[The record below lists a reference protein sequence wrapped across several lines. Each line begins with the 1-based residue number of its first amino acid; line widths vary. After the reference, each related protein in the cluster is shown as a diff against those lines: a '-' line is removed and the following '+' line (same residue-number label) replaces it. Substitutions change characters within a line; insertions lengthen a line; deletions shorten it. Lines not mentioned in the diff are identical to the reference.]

1 MGMQIGKLALLL
13 GASVTIAAAQQS
25 STLQVKTE
33 TGIVEGK
40 MQGSSRAFLGIP
52 YAAPPVGELRWKAP
66 APPIPWKGVR
76 DATKFGAEC
85 MQPRIFDDM
94 VFRDAGP
101 SEDCLMLNVWT
112 PAKATNKMLPV
123 MVWIHG
129 GGFVAGA
136 SSEPR
141 QDGAK
146 LAADGVIVVSMNY
159 RLGIFGFFELPE
171 LLADSGRNAAGNYG
185 LLDQVASLEWV
196 KKNIAA
202 FGGDPGNV
210 TIFGESAGSFSV
222 SELMASPV
230 AKGLFQRAIGESG
243 ADFPTQAAPK
253 VTLEQSAKDG
263 AEYAK
268 KVLGTDSLKE
278 LRAMPADKLL
288 ETVSK
293 PGSERRGPST
303 VVVDG
308 YFLPKP
314 VREIFAAGEQNDV
327 PLLAGWNR
335 DEGSGAILSAKP
347 PLTAVSVKELGK
359 KEFKERAAEFF
370 KVYPATDDAT
380 AVRSWEDFAGD
391 RFIAYGTWKWLVA
404 AATTG
409 KSPVYRYRFDQ
420 APPDDPSRERGMGAF
435 HSGEIEYVFGTLEW
449 RIPTLWR
456 SEDKALSELIRQYW
470 TNFARSGNPNGTGL
484 AKWPEYKPGGDG
496 QVMHLSGQ
504 SKAAEDGSRDRYQF
518 LKKVWDN

>member
-1 MGMQIGKLALLL
+1 MRISIGKLALLL
-13 GASVTIAAAQQS
+13 SASVVVGSAQQS

-52 YAAPPVGELRWKAP
+52 YAAPPIGELRWKAP
-66 APPIPWKGVR
+66 APPATWQGVR
-76 DATKFGAEC
+76 DATKFGARC
-85 MQPRIFDDM
+85 MQGNIFGDM
-94 VFRDAGP
+94 VFRDPGP

-112 PAKATNKMLPV
+112 PANVAKKKLPV

-141 QDGAK
+141 QDGPT
-146 LAADGVIVVSMNY
+146 LAEEGVVVVSMNY
-159 RLGIFGFFELPE
+159 RMGIFGFFELPE
-171 LLADSGRNAAGNYG
+171 LIKDSGKNAAGNYG
-185 LLDQVASLEWV
+185 LLDQVATLQWV

-222 SELMASPV
+222 SELMASPLT
-230 AKGLFQRAIGESG
+230 KGLFQRAIGESG
-243 ADFPTQAAPK
+243 ADFPAKATPT
-253 VTLEQSAKDG
+253 TLEQRAKES

-278 LRAMPADKLL
+278 LRAIPADKLL

-293 PGSERRGPST
+293 PGSERHGSSMA
-303 VVVDG
+303 VVDG
-308 YFLPKP
+308 YFLPKTVP
-314 VREIFAAGEQNDV
+314 EIFAAGTQNDV

-335 DEGSGAILSAKP
+335 DEGSGAVLSAKP
-347 PLTAVSVKELGK
+347 PLTAASVKELGE
-359 KEFKERAAEFF
+359 KEFKEKAAEFF
-370 KVYPATDDAT
+370 KLYQVTDDAT

-391 RFIAYGTWKWLVA
+391 RFIALGTWKWMEA
-404 AATTG
+404 EAKTG
-409 KSPVYRYRFDQ
+409 KSPIYRYRFDQ
-420 APPDDPSRERGMGAF
+420 APPDDPSREPGMGAF

-449 RIPTLWR
+449 RIPTLWK
-456 SEDKALSELIRQYW
+456 SEDKALSELMRKYW
-470 TNFARSGNPNGTGL
+470 ANFARTGNPNGAGL
-484 AKWPEYKPGGDG
+484 PQWPAYKPGGDA

-504 SKAAEDGSRDRYQF
+504 SKAAKDEQRGRYEF
-518 LKKVWDN
+518 LKKTWEK

>member
-1 MGMQIGKLALLL
+1 MRNSIGKLALLL
-13 GASVTIAAAQQS
+13 SASIAITSAQQNS
-25 STLQVKTE
+25 ALQVKIE

-40 MQGSSRAFLGIP
+40 AQGSSRAFLGIP
-52 YAAPPVGELRWKAP
+52 YAAPPVGELRWKVP
-66 APPIPWKGVR
+66 APPIAWQGVR
-76 DATKFGAEC
+76 DATKFGARC
-85 MQPRIFDDM
+85 MQGNIFDDM

-112 PAKATNKMLPV
+112 PAKIAKERLPV

-141 QDGAK
+141 QDGAM
-146 LAADGVIVVSMNY
+146 LAEQGVIVVSMNY
-159 RLGIFGFFELPE
+159 RMGIFGFFELPE
-171 LLADSGRNAAGNYG
+171 LITDSGKNAAGNYG
-185 LLDQVASLEWV
+185 LLDQVATLQWV

-202 FGGDPGNV
+202 FGGDPRNV

-222 SELMASPV
+222 SELMASPL

-243 ADFPTQAAPK
+243 ADFPPK
-253 VTLEQSAKDG
+253 ATPTTLEQRAKES

-278 LRAMPADKLL
+278 LRAIPADKLL

-293 PGSERRGPST
+293 PGSERRGPSM
-303 VVVDG
+303 VIVDG

-314 VREIFAAGEQNDV
+314 VPEIFAVGAQSDV
-327 PLLAGWNR
+327 PLLAGWNH
-335 DEGSGAILSAKP
+335 DEGSGAVLSAKP
-347 PLTAVSVKELGK
+347 PLTAASVKELGE
-359 KEFKERAAEFF
+359 KEFKDNSAEFF
-370 KVYPATDDAT
+370 KLYPAADDAT

-391 RFIAYGTWKWLVA
+391 RFIALGTWKWMEA
-404 AATTG
+404 EAKTG
-409 KSPVYRYRFDQ
+409 KSPIYRYRFDQ
-420 APPDDPSRERGMGAF
+420 APPDDPSRQPGMGAF

-456 SEDKALSELIRQYW
+456 TEDKALSELMRKYW
-470 TNFARSGNPNGTGL
+470 SNFARTGNPNGAGL
-484 AKWPEYKPGGDG
+484 PNWPAYKAGGDA

-504 SKAAEDGSRDRYQF
+504 SKAEKDGLRGRYEF
-518 LKKVWDN
+518 LKKALEK

>member
-1 MGMQIGKLALLL
+1 MRIQFGKLALLL
-13 GASVTIAAAQQS
+13 SASVGIAAAQQS

-40 MQGSSRAFLGIP
+40 AQGSSRAFLGIP

-66 APPIPWKGVR
+66 APPVAWQGVR
-76 DATKFGAEC
+76 DAAKFGAEC
-85 MQPRIFDDM
+85 MQGRIFDDM
-94 VFRDAGP
+94 VFRDTGP

-112 PAKATNKMLPV
+112 PAKAAKSKLPV

-141 QDGAK
+141 QDGAT
-146 LAADGVIVVSMNY
+146 LAAEGVVVVSMNY
-159 RLGIFGFFELPE
+159 RMGIFGFFELPE
-171 LLADSGRNAAGNYG
+171 LIADSGRNAAGNYG
-185 LLDQVASLEWV
+185 LLDQVASLQWV

-222 SELMASPV
+222 SELMASPL
-230 AKGLFQRAIGESG
+230 ARGLFQRAIGESG
-243 ADFPTQAAPK
+243 ADFPTQAEPR
-253 VTLEQSAKDG
+253 VTLEQTAKDG

-278 LRAMPADKLL
+278 LRAIPADKLL

-293 PGSERRGPST
+293 PGSERRGPSM

-314 VREIFAAGEQNDV
+314 VREIFAAGAQNDV

-335 DEGSGAILSAKP
+335 DEGSGAVLSAKP
-347 PLTAVSVKELGK
+347 PLTAASVKELGE
-359 KEFKERAAEFF
+359 KEFKDKAAEFF
-370 KVYPATDDAT
+370 KLYPVTDDAT
-380 AVRSWEDFAGD
+380 AIRSWEDFAGD
-391 RFIAYGTWKWLVA
+391 RFIAFGTWKWMEA
-404 AATTG
+404 QSAKG

-420 APPDDPSRERGMGAF
+420 APPDDSSRQAGMGAF

-456 SEDKALSELIRQYW
+456 SEDKALSELMRKYW
-470 TNFARSGNPNGTGL
+470 TNFARSGDPNGAGL
-484 AKWPEYKPGGDG
+484 PPWPAYKPGGDA

-504 SKAAEDGSRDRYQF
+504 SKAAKDDQRERYQF
-518 LKKVWDN
+518 LKKAWDN